1 MATKLLP
8 DTIVETRE
16 DSYIEQIPPYKII
29 FLNDDVTT
37 MDFVVKILTLVFKR
51 DGMTAVRLM
60 LEVHYNGSAVV
71 DVLPLEQAEFRQQQ
85 THSLARKAGYPL
97 RCIIEPA

>member
-1 MATKLLP
+1 MATILLP
-8 DTIVETRE
+8 DTKTEDRE
-16 DSYIEQIPPYKII
+16 DSHVEQIPPYKII

-37 MDFVVKILTLVFKR
+37 MDFVVEILTLVFKR
-51 DGMTAVRLM
+51 DRRTAVRLM
-60 LEVHYNGSAVV
+60 LEVHHKGSAVV